1 MREMSV
7 DRKLGLLSEFDVR
20 EAQMALMLE
29 NLESYMIRETT
40 NRITKDYTLIK
51 AEKVRNWIMS
61 RNNCNHAT

>member
-61 RNNCNHAT
+61 RNNCNYAT